1 MNDRWMKNHIWEEI
15 LHHIIGIVYLHSLST
30 TKARSGR
37 FLGGGGLHGKILLGG
52 DLMGR
57 ASYLSCWVVALYM
70 LLAVLSYHIRVL
82 IRC

>member
-37 FLGGGGLHGKILLGG
+37 FFGGGASWKNSTRGG
-52 DLMGR
+52 FDG
-57 ASYLSCWVVALYM
+57 AS
-70 LLAVLSYHIRVL
+70 
-82 IRC
+82 